1 MNLKECSYFIAIA
14 EEQSLSRAAERLYM
28 AQSSLSQFLSTL
40 ENEFGTKLFVRTSK
54 GVRITEA
61 GKLLLDFSYK
71 TLSRLHTVEEQMQ
84 DLSALQR
91 GRVIVGI
98 SSFRGSYL
106 LPSVLSAFHL
116 DYPHIDV
123 EFVEE
128 NSLALEQQLLKGE
141 IDIALLVLPTTDSR
155 ITTRFLM
162 KDEIC
167 LITSA
172 DHPVMQH
179 VHPNTDFSA
188 SQIPQYIDLR
198 DAMEYEFFL
207 SDYDTIL
214 GREARRSFSRI
225 GMTPITCNEKLS
237 ALFAAALGSCGQGLA
252 FTYYSSRHYFRN
264 AEFISLGAEG
274 SSIDLGIALPPGR
287 YHSEA
292 TLAFARVLEI
302 VLGQEAN
309 AGGPS

>member
-1 MNLKECSYFIAIA
+1 MNLKECNYFIAIA
-14 EEQSLSRAAERLYM
+14 EEQSLSKAAERLYM
-28 AQSSLSQFLSTL
+28 AQSSVSQFLSTL
-40 ENEFGTKLFVRTSK
+40 EAELDTQLFIRTSK

-71 TLSRLHTVEEQMQ
+71 TLSSLHVMEEEMQ
-84 DLSALQR
+84 DLSTLQR

-106 LPSVLSAFHL
+106 LPPVLNAFHL
-116 DYPHIDV
+116 DYPQINI

-128 NSLALEQQLLKGE
+128 NSMELEQRLVKGD

-155 ITTRFLM
+155 IVSKFVM

-167 LITSA
+167 LITNA
-172 DHPVMQH
+172 THPVMQH

-188 SQIPQYIDLR
+188 SQIPQCIDLR
-198 DAMEYEFFL
+198 NAMEYEFVL

-214 GREARRSFSRI
+214 GREARRLFSRI
-225 GMTPITCNEKLS
+225 GQAPITCNEKLS
-237 ALFAAALGSCGQGLA
+237 ALFASALGSYGQGLA

-264 AEFISLGAEG
+264 ATFISLGREAP
-274 SSIDLGIALPPGR
+274 SVNLGIALPPGR
-287 YHSEA
+287 YHSKA
-292 TLAFARVLEI
+292 TLAFARVLEM
-302 VLGQEAN
+302 VLKKDVTI
-309 AGGPS
+309 

>member
-40 ENEFGTKLFVRTSK
+40 EAECGTKLFIRTSR
-54 GVRITEA
+54 GVRITDA
-61 GKLLLDFSYK
+61 GRLLLKFSYK
-71 TLSRLHTVEEQMQ
+71 TLSSLHSVEAEMQ
-84 DLSALQR
+84 DLSTLQR

-106 LPSVLSAFHL
+106 LPPVLNAFHL
-116 DYPHIDV
+116 DYPHIEV

-128 NSLALEQQLLKGE
+128 NSLALEQRLLKGD

-155 ITTRFLM
+155 IVSKFLM

-172 DHPVMQH
+172 NHPIMQH
-179 VHPNTDFSA
+179 VRPNTDFSA
-188 SQIPQYIDLR
+188 SQIPQYVDLR
-198 DAMEYEFFL
+198 DAMDYEFFL

-214 GREARRSFSRI
+214 GREARRIFGRI
-225 GMTPITCNEKLS
+225 NMTPITCNEKLS
-237 ALFAAALGSCGQGLA
+237 ALFAAALGSSGRGLA

-274 SSIDLGIALPPGR
+274 SSIDLGIALPPGH
-287 YHSEA
+287 YHTKA
-292 TLAFARVLEI
+292 AMAFAEVLEL
-302 VLGQEAN
+302 VLGKETPS
-309 AGGPS
+309 AGQP

>member
-14 EEQSLSRAAERLYM
+14 EEQSLSKAAERLYM
-28 AQSSLSQFLSTL
+28 AQSSVSQFLSTL
-40 ENEFGTKLFVRTSK
+40 EAELDTQLFIRTSK

-71 TLSRLHTVEEQMQ
+71 TLSSLHVMEEEMQ
-84 DLSALQR
+84 DLSTLQR

-106 LPSVLSAFHL
+106 LPPVLNAFHL
-116 DYPHIDV
+116 DYPQINI

-128 NSLALEQQLLKGE
+128 NSMELEQRLVKGD

-155 ITTRFLM
+155 IISKFVM

-167 LITSA
+167 LITNA
-172 DHPVMQH
+172 THPVMQH
-179 VHPNTDFSA
+179 VRPNTAASS
-188 SQIPQYIDLR
+188 SQIPQCIDLR
-198 DAMEYEFFL
+198 DAMEYEFVL

-214 GREARRSFSRI
+214 GREARRLFSRI
-225 GMTPITCNEKLS
+225 NRTPITCNEKLS
-237 ALFAAALGSCGQGLA
+237 ALFAAALGAYGQGLA

-264 AEFISLGAEG
+264 AEFISLGEEAP
-274 SSIDLGIALPPGR
+274 SVNLGIALTPGG
-287 YHSEA
+287 YHSKA
-292 TLAFARVLEI
+292 TLAFARVLEL
-302 VLGQEAN
+302 VLKKEVTV
-309 AGGPS
+309 